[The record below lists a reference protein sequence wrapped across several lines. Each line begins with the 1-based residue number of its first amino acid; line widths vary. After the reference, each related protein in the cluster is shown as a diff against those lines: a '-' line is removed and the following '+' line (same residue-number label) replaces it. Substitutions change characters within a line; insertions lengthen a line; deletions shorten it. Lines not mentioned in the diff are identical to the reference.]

1 VSELSARDR
10 QEMAW
15 RTDLVLAIEKLRHV
29 SGAEIAVEEF
39 ERAIVA
45 LDSNTAITA
54 ATFNSVFHAHR
65 VVLGGAA

>member
-1 VSELSARDR
+1 VSELNARDK

-29 SGAEIAVEEF
+29 LGAEMAVEEF

-45 LDSNTAITA
+45 LDSNTAITP

-65 VVLGGAA
+65 VVLGGS